1 MPSETITATDL
12 RIRPAGV
19 EDAATVLTLLL
30 ELASHENT
38 AHAVHA
44 SLDDWRRMLADPSV
58 LVLLAVADDHPVGYV
73 SGIRQLNL
81 WAGRDIFAMD
91 DLYVRAEARDRGIGR
106 SLMAALADHLTS
118 ETADDQPL
126 ITWGVRDDNDAGHR
140 FYERLGARLRTK
152 VVAAWTPDAYSDY
165 VSSRP
170 PLDANA

>member
-1 MPSETITATDL
+1 MSPETIPATGVQ
-12 RIRPAGV
+12 IRRATV

-30 ELASHENT
+30 ELAAHEHT

-44 SLDDWRRMLADPSV
+44 TLDDWRCMLANPAV
-58 LVLLAVADDHPVGYV
+58 LVLLAVSDDQPVGYV

-81 WAGRDIFAMD
+81 WLGRDIFAMD
-91 DLYVRAEARDRGIGR
+91 DLYVRAEARDRGIGGR
-106 SLMAALADHLTS
+106 LMAALADHLTS
-118 ETADDQPL
+118 QTDDRPL

-152 VVAAWTPDAYSDY
+152 VVAAWTPNAYGSY

-170 PLDANA
+170 PLDAKA